1 MTLSE
6 LWNLSKVV
14 YKEVSFQSIFS
25 LRSGGI
31 IPQRDDETV
40 FRLVKNAELNTL
52 INKALTTIFIFVF
65 AAVIFLP
72 HPFKTTFMRVS
83 DELSV
88 TGDVSAFLSVVLFMI
103 TIMGL
108 QVTTAFVSSHIVDF
122 LATLP
127 LSKSDISKIVF
138 LCFLRMFDLPLISA
152 AVVFVLN
159 YGVLRGSPFG
169 FFSSL
174 LSIATT
180 EIFALTLTIALSFF
194 FYHKVS
200 SGSNRSKLRT
210 LLRLAYAII
219 WILPALGT
227 YFIANFAAQIAQS
240 FILLTQIF
248 SPATYLLAFLYPFS
262 FGFLVSYS
270 TLYKSANVN
279 TLSLSTI
286 SSIIYLVL
294 AAYSLRWILIKI
306 GKIGAAE
313 VYSTQGVSIEEINI
327 SPKSPLFG
335 IIQKDFRIA
344 SRSPSYS
351 SLFFMPAV
359 QTIVLAISFSS
370 LGEMKFSISLAILIG
385 VSIVTL
391 LIPPTLFSIEDVGY
405 AYIRSLPINWKT
417 LIAAKTAFSLFSYGT
432 SFLALMAVAVITGVN
447 FWNLTTL
454 GFVHIFSI
462 TSASIMELMMLFKEF
477 YEKKVSLGNLYLRFY
492 AYIPIVLLGMA
503 VAISPL
509 MVAFILQQVHN
520 AQEESTI
527 LILFFA
533 SLSELIVTLSLFFHE
548 KRQV

>member
-6 LWNLSKVV
+6 LWKLSKVV
-14 YKEVSFQSIFS
+14 YKEVSFQSVFS

-40 FRLVKNAELNTL
+40 LRLVKNAELNTL
-52 INKALTTIFIFVF
+52 INKALTTIFILVF

-72 HPFKTTFMRVS
+72 HPFKTTFVRVP

-88 TGDVSAFLSVVLFMI
+88 TGDISAFLSVVLFMI

-108 QVTTAFVSSHIVDF
+108 QVTTAFVSSDIAAF
-122 LATLP
+122 LAPLP
-127 LSKSDISKIVF
+127 LSKSDISKIIF

-159 YGVLRGSPFG
+159 YGVLRRSPLG

-174 LSIATT
+174 LSIAAT
-180 EIFALTLTIALSFF
+180 EIFALALTVVLSLF
-194 FYHKVS
+194 FYYKVS
-200 SGSNRSKLRT
+200 SGSSRSKWRS
-210 LLRLAYAII
+210 LLRLAYTVI

-227 YFIANFAAQIAQS
+227 YFVANFATQIAQS

-248 SPATYLLAFLYPFS
+248 SPAAHLLALLYPFS

-270 TLYKSANVN
+270 TLYKSANLDV
-279 TLSLSTI
+279 LSLSAI
-286 SSIIYLVL
+286 SSIAYLVL
-294 AAYSLRWILIKI
+294 AAYSLKWILMKI
-306 GKIGAAE
+306 GKIGIAE
-313 VYSTQGVSIEEINI
+313 VYSTSGFSIEEIKI
-327 SPKSPLFG
+327 SPKSPLLG

-359 QTIVLAISFSS
+359 QTAVLAISFSS
-370 LGEMKFSISLAILIG
+370 LGEMKFGVSISILIG

-391 LIPPTLFSIEDVGY
+391 LIPPTLFSIEDIGY

-432 SFLALMAVAVITGVN
+432 SFLALMAVAAITGVD
-447 FWNLTTL
+447 FWDLMTL
-454 GFVHIFSI
+454 GIVHMFSI
-462 TSASIMELMMLFKEF
+462 ASASIMELMMLFKEF
-477 YEKKVSLGNLYLRFY
+477 YENKVSLGNLYLRLY

-509 MVAFILQQVHN
+509 MVTFILQQVYN
-520 AQEESTI
+520 AQGGSTI
-527 LILFFA
+527 LILFFP
-533 SLSELIVTLSLFFHE
+533 SLSGLMVTLSLFFRE
-548 KRQV
+548 KRPV